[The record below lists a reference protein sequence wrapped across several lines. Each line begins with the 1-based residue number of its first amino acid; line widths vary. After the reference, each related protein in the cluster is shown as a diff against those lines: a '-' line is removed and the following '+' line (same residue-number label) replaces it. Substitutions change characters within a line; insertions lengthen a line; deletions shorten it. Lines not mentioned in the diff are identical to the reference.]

1 MFEFS
6 KQNFSSVRHF
16 RMKNTLSNRKIP
28 RSLGGT
34 LLDAF
39 RFQSGDFSS
48 KLAHPARFE
57 RAAPGLGE
65 ANSVRICLPLSALE
79 RFILLDF

>member
-1 MFEFS
+1 MEY
-6 KQNFSSVRHF
+6 
-16 RMKNTLSNRKIP
+16 MPPNRKIP

-39 RFQSGDFSS
+39 RLKSGDFPC
-48 KLAHPARFE
+48 KFVHPARFE

-65 ANSVRICLPLSALE
+65 ANGVRICFPSSALE
-79 RFILLDF
+79 FLILLDF